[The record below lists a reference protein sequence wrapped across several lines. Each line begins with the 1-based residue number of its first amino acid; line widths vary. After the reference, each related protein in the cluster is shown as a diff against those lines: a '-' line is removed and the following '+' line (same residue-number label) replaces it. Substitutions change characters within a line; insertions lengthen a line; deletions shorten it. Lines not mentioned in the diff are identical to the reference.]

1 MLKLG
6 AVRTLIFAKKERKKE
21 MKGKQKKVEKEHR
34 MERE

>member
-6 AVRTLIFAKKERKKE
+6 AVRTLIFAKKKKKE
-21 MKGKQKKVEKEHR
+21 TKGKQKKVEKEHR